1 MYTSRLLK
9 AVSLIGVFCV
19 VPRGE
24 AADVTVQVVGNLVA
38 NSCTVSPD
46 SKNKTVDMGT
56 WATKQFVATPLGVPP
71 VRFVLNLENC
81 GGAVS
86 GVKVSFTSTPD
97 KDDNTLLA
105 LNTGAG
111 AATNL
116 GIAILDKD
124 KNRIPL
130 GKPSSVYSITPG
142 AASVPMVFYGQYVAT
157 VGRVTPG
164 TANADATFTLDY
176 Q

>member
-1 MYTSRLLK
+1 MVLSAGLAGSAARADL
-9 AVSLIGVFCV
+9 
-19 VPRGE
+19 GE
-24 AADVTVQVVGNLVA
+24 INLRVTATLVA

-56 WATKQFVATPLGVPP
+56 WATKQFIATPQGVPP
-71 VRFVLNLENC
+71 VRFALNLENC
-81 GGAVS
+81 GGAAS
-86 GVKVSFTSTPD
+86 GVKVSFTGTPD

-105 LNTGAG
+105 LNAGAG

-124 KNRIPL
+124 RNRIPL
-130 GKPSSVYSITPG
+130 VKPSTVYPISAG
-142 AASVPMVFYGQYVAT
+142 AARVSMVFYGQYVASA
-157 VGRVTPG
+157 GKPVTPG
-164 TANADATFTLDY
+164 SANADATFTLDY